1 MDANPR
7 ESRAALLST
16 NELGLGAE
24 VESAFAGRY
33 SEITPY
39 ILYFHQ
45 TAGALT
51 DVHD

>member
-1 MDANPR
+1 VD
-7 ESRAALLST
+7 ERAQ
-16 NELGLGAE
+16 GFGAE
-24 VESAFAGRY
+24 VESAAAGRY

-39 ILYFHQ
+39 ILHLHQ